1 MEFDSPRLLEL
12 LRSPAEDLAFE
23 IKEWLDLGNNAHKAR
38 LAQAMI
44 ALANHGG
51 GAVLLGYAEQ
61 GDGSFVPAE
70 PRPADLTGYTSDVV
84 NGVSRTYL
92 NPPVH
97 CDVRHIAHPVSRL
110 LFPVIAVPG
119 SHSIPIIARR
129 GGPQGQST
137 LQAGRTYIRRVGPSS
152 EEPQTPDEW
161 RGLLDRCVR
170 AGREELVDRIR
181 LIVAGEPIASA
192 QQTSLDEL
200 DQWINESEA
209 RWQSLVSELPE
220 AHPARFPLGYYR
232 FAYQLRGEF
241 DRPSLQKLRG
251 ALVEAEVRN
260 SGWPHWPIYSREDLR
275 PAPFEDTIECTL
287 AKRADA
293 QEAAPDILD
302 YWRVSLEGKTYSIRG
317 LNEDSHPDLGEPG
330 KGLDISTP
338 TRRLADALIHS
349 SNLANQL
356 GMKNGQ
362 IDFDLLWSGLAGR
375 QIVSMN
381 RNRWLVDRYVTRQP
395 RYQRRLSISIE
406 NLIGQLPEII
416 DTALR
421 PMYESFDFF
430 PLPPRLTIEEIA
442 AWRRGH

>member
-1 MEFDSPRLLEL
+1 
-12 LRSPAEDLAFE
+12 
-23 IKEWLDLGNNAHKAR
+23 
-38 LAQAMI
+38 
-44 ALANHGG
+44 
-51 GAVLLGYAEQ
+51 
-61 GDGSFVPAE
+61 
-70 PRPADLTGYTSDVV
+70 
-84 NGVSRTYL
+84 
-92 NPPVH
+92 
-97 CDVRHIAHPVSRL
+97 
-110 LFPVIAVPG
+110 
-119 SHSIPIIARR
+119 
-129 GGPQGQST
+129 
-137 LQAGRTYIRRVGPSS
+137 
-152 EEPQTPDEW
+152 
-161 RGLLDRCVR
+161 LLDRCVR